1 MANTSPQA
9 KRPASQDVTPSAQP
23 SMTFRF
29 GNVSAAIYPQERHL
43 PSGKVVTFHHVSLR
57 RRYRDSDGEW
67 QSSSTLDREDLL
79 PAAVALQKCYE
90 YIEAART
97 Q

>member
-9 KRPASQDVTPSAQP
+9 ERPASQDVTSSAQP
-23 SMTFRF
+23 SITFRF
-29 GNVSAAIYPQERHL
+29 ENVSAAIYPKERHL

-57 RRYRDSDGEW
+57 RRYCDSDGKW
-67 QSSSTLDREDLL
+67 QSSSTLDRVDLL

-97 Q
+97 K